1 MSMSTSRPAGCRP
14 HRLHPARR
22 LALAGALGMLVCG
35 LAAQAATAQTVF
47 INPGMPGSS
56 SGLQVEITPGQDQFT
71 ITNPQSNGAG
81 NVITSMF
88 GNLGTLALTRDGF
101 QSAGPPTRPDGSTTA
116 GPVGSCLVHTS
127 ALARTHGTF
136 SSGEWKCDLTNQYA
150 PNATGAILPGESE
163 TFTFAPYQGDEQN
176 ILPPDKWL
184 FYITF
189 NFANLPANCRPAIS
203 SSFASAF
210 TSSALGVT
218 ADDCTVPSHTTVTK
232 MRIDQRHRTA
242 DFHLTAKRAKSY
254 QCELLR
260 NGKVKYRHSCG
271 AHKKYANALPRG
283 KYLFLA
289 WGVNHVGM
297 DRTAAMLPFTIK

>member
-1 MSMSTSRPAGCRP
+1 M
-14 HRLHPARR
+14 HPARR
-22 LALAGALGMLVCG
+22 LALAGALALLVCG
-35 LAAQAATAQTVF
+35 LAAQAAIAQHVF

-81 NVITSMF
+81 NVITSVF
-88 GNLGTLALTRDGF
+88 GNVGALTLTRDGF

-116 GPVGSCLVHTS
+116 GPVGRCFAQGPTP
-127 ALARTHGTF
+127 AAFDHGIF
-136 SSGEWKCDLTNQYA
+136 YSVQWKCDLTNQYA
-150 PNATGAILPGESE
+150 PNAAGAILPGESE
-163 TFTFAPYQGDEQN
+163 TFTFAPYRGDEQN
-176 ILPPDKWL
+176 IFSADQWL

-189 NFANLPANCRPAIS
+189 NFTNLPATCRPAIS
-203 SSFASAF
+203 SSFASAVN
-210 TSSALGVT
+210 SSALGVT

-242 DFHLTAKRAKSY
+242 DFHVKAKRAKSY
-254 QCELLR
+254 ECELLR
-260 NGKVKYRHSCG
+260 NGKVKYRHSCS

-297 DRTAAMLPFTIK
+297 DRTAAMVPFTIK